1 MRKKT
6 AILIGCLV
14 LFGITAQLLG
24 AYSARGLL
32 SPAQAATEEIDFKH
46 IINLAGRERMLS
58 QKMSKE
64 FLLVALGYNARENL
78 RNLRYS
84 RETFARVLK
93 GLRHGDSE
101 LELQYV
107 ENTTIHAKLSKVE
120 ELWPAFESLL
130 QENIAQEDIP
140 AESVAAVAE
149 RRLPLLGAMHETVVA
164 YEELSRERAKAFSLA
179 ERLVNIAGR
188 QRMLTQKMS
197 TEFLL
202 IVYGHEVQA
211 HREKLAGT
219 MATFEKY
226 LNALLVGDPA
236 ERIIAAPTPR
246 IRSQL
251 RAVDRLWQEF
261 KPMMEAALQGREIGP
276 DALADMA
283 SLNVTLLTE
292 MDNAVDLYETN

>member
-6 AILIGCLV
+6 AVLIGCLV
-14 LFGITAQLLG
+14 LLGISVQLLG
-24 AYSARGLL
+24 AHSARSLL
-32 SPAQAATEEIDFKH
+32 SPAHAATEEIDFKH

-64 FLLVALGYNARENL
+64 FLLIALGYNARENL
-78 RNLRYS
+78 RNLKYS

-93 GLRHGDSE
+93 GLRFGDAD
-101 LELQYV
+101 LELQSV
-107 ENTTIHAKLSKVE
+107 NDSTIHAKLSRVE
-120 ELWPAFESLL
+120 ELWPEYETLL
-130 QENIAQEDIP
+130 QDDAGKEQVP

-149 RRLPLLGAMHETVVA
+149 LRLPLLAAMHDAVNA
-164 YEELSRERAKAFSLA
+164 YEELDNRRSKAFSLVDH
-179 ERLVNIAGR
+179 LVNIAGR

-197 TEFLL
+197 TEYLL
-202 IVYGHEVQA
+202 IVYGHEVPA
-211 HREKLAGT
+211 NREKLAST
-219 MATFEKY
+219 MAMFEKY
-226 LNALLVGDPA
+226 LTALIVGDSG

-251 RAVDRLWQEF
+251 RAVERLWQEF
-261 KPMMEAALQGREIGP
+261 KPMMEAALQGKEIDR

-292 MDNAVDLYETN
+292 MDNAVDLYEAN

>member
-14 LFGITAQLLG
+14 LLGISVQLLS
-24 AYSARGLL
+24 AHSARGLL

-64 FLLVALGYNARENL
+64 FLLIALGYNARENL
-78 RNLRYS
+78 RNLKYS

-93 GLRHGDSE
+93 GLRHGDAE

-107 ENTTIHAKLSKVE
+107 DDGTIHAKLTKVE
-120 ELWPAFESLL
+120 ELWPEFEDLL
-130 QENIAQEDIP
+130 RDNVAQEGIP

-149 RRLPLLGAMHETVVA
+149 RRLPLLAAMHEAVVA
-164 YEELSRERAKAFSLA
+164 YEELSRKSAKAFSLA

-211 HREKLAGT
+211 NREKLAST

-226 LNALLVGDPA
+226 LNALLLGDSS

-261 KPMMEAALQGREIGP
+261 KPMMEAALQGKEIDR